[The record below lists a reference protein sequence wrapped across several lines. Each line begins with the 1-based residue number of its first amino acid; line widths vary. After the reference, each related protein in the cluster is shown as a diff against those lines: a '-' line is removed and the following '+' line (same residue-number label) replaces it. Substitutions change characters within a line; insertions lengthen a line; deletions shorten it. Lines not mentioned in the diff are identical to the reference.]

1 MINLLACAD
10 PRAFLSEALKLQYQ
24 KKGRVNLA
32 DFSRKA
38 GFSSRSFLTEY
49 LSGKKKLSKESLRQ
63 IKTALVLPKPYMQL
77 FALLVWQDQ
86 PELATQSAAEVEAT
100 LEKHK
105 TNLKQQETTKSL
117 VTDTRRIVRKKDLFR
132 LYAALGTEADGASLS
147 EIITRTG
154 MKLSE
159 IQEGLQTLLEENV
172 VVYEN
177 QRFYARANQVDFL
190 GFSDKDAL
198 STLLKDVCEDFKS
211 QATSITAEDRNF
223 VFYSAFSVQSQQLPL
238 FKKKLREALYSVLDE
253 FQCDG
258 GDKVHQVFLCSKN

>member
-1 MINLLACAD
+1 MINLLSCAD
-10 PRAFLSEALKLQYQ
+10 SRAFLSEALKLQYQ

-63 IKTALVLPKPYMQL
+63 VKSALTLTKPYMQ
-77 FALLVWQDQ
+77 FFTLLVFKDQ
-86 PELATQSAAEVEAT
+86 PELSTQTPAEIEASLET
-100 LEKHK
+100 LKK
-105 TNLKQQETTKSL
+105 NLQQQESTKGLIS
-117 VTDTRRIVRKKDLFR
+117 DARKIVRKKDLFR
-132 LYAALGTEADGASLS
+132 IYAALGTEAEGANIS
-147 EIITRTG
+147 EILTRTG
-154 MKLSE
+154 MKLNDV
-159 IQEGLQTLLEENV
+159 QGGLQTLLEENV
-172 VVYEN
+172 VVYQN

-190 GFSDKDAL
+190 GFSDKEAL
-198 STLLKDVCEDFKS
+198 STLVKDVCEDFKS
-211 QATSITAEDRNF
+211 QASAITAEDRNF

-258 GDKVHQVFLCSKN
+258 GDQVHQVFLCSKN